1 MRLRSLR
8 ARLTLWYMSLL
19 TVTVLILGGGAY
31 GLLVY
36 SLTHET
42 DAALHGVATAL
53 AEQAQ
58 RQTTVFVPSDVD
70 AIFQRFF
77 GISPWERYF
86 EMRDP
91 FGRRVPRLSPPRTG
105 QLPLSPQAV
114 RNAAAGRPT
123 METVEGLGRYP
134 VRVLT
139 LPVYEAGRVA
149 RFARSGSLAPMP
161 RMSCKPP

>member
-19 TVTVLILGGGAY
+19 TVTVPVLGGGAY

-42 DAALHGVATAL
+42 DVALHGGSTTAL

-58 RQTTVFVPSDVD
+58 RETTAFVPSDVD

-91 FGRRVPRLSPPRTG
+91 FARALGNRLHVPD
-105 QLPLSPQAV
+105 
-114 RNAAAGRPT
+114 
-123 METVEGLGRYP
+123 
-134 VRVLT
+134 
-139 LPVYEAGRVA
+139 
-149 RFARSGSLAPMP
+149 
-161 RMSCKPP
+161 SCL